1 MADHEDKDVDAE
13 GNLRIEIATLFS
25 ELSIAIEALVMGIR
39 TVLQKAEAV
48 LVKAELEI
56 LAMPRAA
63 ERRGDRSARY
73 CAGGLDPAPRVS
85 RGRGVA
91 GAWLPPR
98 I

>member
-48 LVKAELEI
+48 LVKTDLEI
-56 LAMPRAA
+56 LATLAQQGAETIAA
-63 ERRGDRSARY
+63 LDAAMEGLLRR
-73 CAGGLDPAPRVS
+73 PE
-85 RGRGVA
+85 
-91 GAWLPPR
+91 
-98 I
+98 